1 MYLYNA
7 QMEIKDVLAM
17 PSTIKRSLQVLSKGE
32 KIQTYENAKL
42 YSVHY

>member
-17 PSTIKRSLQVLSKGE
+17 PSTIKRSLQAKE
-32 KIQTYENAKL
+32 KKFKRKKMQNYIVYIIE
-42 YSVHY
+42 